1 MLAMSLARAVALC
14 LWFAVTALAAPPLT
28 TIEDVLYKADG
39 KPFQGLA
46 VIQWKTFQA
55 ADGSTIATS
64 SIAVP
69 VVNGLFRVQLV
80 PTTNASP
87 GAYYTVRYLS
97 EGRVVFEESWAVAPS
112 PVPLKLKDVRVAGP
126 LPSGAGGVL
135 PPATQTQIQQ
145 SDVLGLPEELAAR
158 PVKGPGYAPSRAA
171 VINDLGE
178 LEAVVGN
185 LSDCVRVDGTAGP
198 CGAAGSTG
206 PGFVDGEAPAGL
218 INGSNDTFTLA
229 NSPTPASSLAL
240 YRNGLLQQQGLDY
253 TISGNTVTFLPGAI
267 PQPGDTLLASYRLAD
282 ASNPA
287 GQAGGHLTGTYPNP
301 QIAPGV
307 ISDVNISDVAGIRE
321 SKLALNYPT
330 HSNAN
335 DPTPGEKAAL
345 AGTSGTPSATN
356 RFVTDQDPRMSN
368 ARTPVPHGLL
378 SSSHSD
384 TAAAAPVRGDILV
397 ATGSSPAT
405 WTRMPIGPANRC
417 LMSNGFDAVWNTC
430 LFTGF
435 SAGSVPFVDSAGLL
449 SQNNARLYWDNS
461 NRRLSIGNNLAG
473 ATLYVYDAL
482 AGTGLTSLVVRAG
495 QGQGSTPLQTWLN
508 PSGGELARLDG
519 SGNFSGASFTGTT
532 SAARAAWRDTGLAGD
547 PAPVVDGDA
556 WYNSSL
562 QARKS
567 AEAGQIHA
575 VPQVICSSTGA
586 STSSTALTRLGSC
599 TVPANFLKPGDRV
612 MIHFDF
618 SHEGSG
624 TGFTVELRW
633 GTTTLLARSGAA
645 TESYLA
651 GRAEAGVHSA
661 GAAWSVQSW
670 GVSAALASAAGNA
683 SDSLAAP
690 LVIDLLG
697 RMANASVETLTLR
710 NFTVVRYP
718 AQSNP

>member
-1 MLAMSLARAVALC
+1 MRISRAAALI
-14 LWFAVTALAAPPLT
+14 LVWAASSVAAPPLT

-39 KPFQGLA
+39 KPFHGMA

-64 SIAVP
+64 SVAVP
-69 VVNGLFRVQLV
+69 VVNGLLRVQLV

-87 GAYYTVRYLS
+87 GAYYTVRYLA
-97 EGRVVFEESWAVAPS
+97 EGRIQFEESWAVSPS

-126 LPSGAGGVL
+126 LPGGSTGVL

-158 PVKGPGYAPSRAA
+158 PVKGPGYAPNRA
-171 VINDLGE
+171 VMINDLGE
-178 LEAVVGN
+178 LEAVSGN

-198 CGAAGSTG
+198 CGAAGNTG
-206 PGFVDGEAPAGL
+206 PGFVDGETPAGL
-218 INGSNDTFTLA
+218 INGSNATFTLA
-229 NSPTPASSLAL
+229 NIPSPGPSLAL

-253 TISGNTVTFLPGAI
+253 TLSGNTITFLAGAI

-282 ASNPA
+282 AGNPA

-301 QIAPGV
+301 QIAAGV

-368 ARTPVPHGLL
+368 ARTPTPHGLL
-378 SSSHSD
+378 SASHSD
-384 TAAAAPVRGDILV
+384 TVAASPVRGDILV
-397 ATGSSPAT
+397 ATGTSPAT

-417 LMSNGFDAVWNTC
+417 LMSNGFDAIWNTC
-430 LFTGF
+430 LYTGF
-435 SAGSVPFVDSAGLL
+435 TAGSVPFVDASGLL
-449 SQNNARLYWDNS
+449 AQNNNRLHWDNN
-461 NRRLSIGNNLAG
+461 NRRLSVGNNLAG

-482 AGTGLTSLVVRAG
+482 AGTGLTSLTVRAG

-508 PSGGELARLDG
+508 ASGAELARLDA
-519 SGNFSGASFTGTT
+519 SGNFTGASFTAATT
-532 SAARAAWRDTGLAGD
+532 SSRAAWRDAGLAGD
-547 PAPVVDGDA
+547 PSPVADGDS
-556 WYNSSL
+556 WYNSSA
-562 QARKS
+562 QARKT
-567 AEAGQIHA
+567 AEAGQVHA
-575 VPQVICSSTGA
+575 IPQVICSSTGA
-586 STSSTALTRLGSC
+586 ATNSTSLTRLASC
-599 TVPANFLKPGDRV
+599 TLPANFLKPGDRV
-612 MIHFDF
+612 AIHFDY
-618 SHEGSG
+618 SHEGSS
-624 TGFTVELRW
+624 TGFTLELRW
-633 GTTTLLARSGAA
+633 GATTLVSRSAPAGE
-645 TESYLA
+645 TYVT

-661 GAAWSVQSW
+661 GAVWSVQSW
-670 GVSAALASAAGNA
+670 GVSLALASSAGNA

-690 LVIDLLG
+690 LVVDLLA
-697 RMANASVETLTLR
+697 RMASSTTETVTLR
-710 NFTVVRYP
+710 NFSVVRYP